1 MTLINPIFSEWN
13 WVGLELTIPMMY
25 HTWVYVTSKALKKFS
40 VVVWYRVIIVS
51 ALSLSLRDKERFRDW
66 ESLTI
71 MKMYMSEF
79 SKFKISD
86 LKLQKIMT
94 LWRFETMSL
103 LMKHPVYLHQ
113 MLSKDI
119 NNSHYNCT
127 DAQPFRIWILTI
139 LTCSLFI
146 DL

>member
-1 MTLINPIFSEWN
+1 MSRAWADDSNDVSH
-13 WVGLELTIPMMY
+13 LTIS
-25 HTWVYVTSKALKKFS
+25 HLWVLKKFS
-40 VVVWYRVIIVS
+40 EVVGGWKVIIVS

-86 LKLQKIMT
+86 LKLQKIMI